1 MKKYIEKEIVQNVP
15 LDYLNSMQQTITI
28 FARDIYTE
36 GNEQAEL
43 LFFFNGGPG
52 LSCVRDWRNSAWILE
67 ALETYRVILLDQ
79 RGTGRSQPVDIM
91 IIDKFSSPENLLNYL
106 IHFRADNIV
115 RDAEF
120 LRQHVFKRNKIS
132 ILGQSFG
139 GFVVLSY
146 LSFFPDSLTHAFI
159 TAGIAPLTCSS
170 VTEIYQALT
179 KNLVLRNEKYYQ
191 HYPQDKIKVQ
201 TIIKILRKNSI
212 SIGNETLTIERF
224 LNLGWYLGTEGGFE
238 TLHHFFDEAFCDEAM
253 NTLSWRFV
261 KNMLQ
266 ATNFWEIDPLYAV
279 LHESIYC
286 NGFGS
291 HWAADQVM
299 QSVESFSLQK
309 TIPYFSGEMVRKDMF
324 NDYAGLQP
332 FSKVAELLAQ
342 KNDWPKLYDL
352 QKLQNNPVP
361 VAVLLIKDD
370 IYVNHALSQ
379 AALKHIKN
387 ARVWQ
392 HETWQHD
399 ALRKHGKEVM
409 QKLLGLTSP
418 VT

>member
-1 MKKYIEKEIVQNVP
+1 MKKYTENEILQYVP
-15 LDYLNSMQQTITI
+15 LDHLNPTQGAITL
-28 FARDIYTE
+28 FARDIYMQ
-36 GNEQAEL
+36 GNEHAEL

-52 LSCVRDWRNSAWILE
+52 FSCIRDWRSSAWILE
-67 ALETYRVILLDQ
+67 ALEKYRVILLDQ
-79 RGTGRSQPVDIM
+79 RGTGRSQPVDIAM
-91 IIDKFSSPENLLNYL
+91 LDKFASPEDLLGYL

-115 RDAEF
+115 RDTEF

-139 GFVVLSY
+139 GFVALSY
-146 LSFFPDSLTHAFI
+146 LSFFPESLNQVFI

-170 VTEIYQALT
+170 VTEVYQALI
-179 KNLVLRNEKYYQ
+179 KNLALRNEKYYQ
-191 HYPQDKIKVQ
+191 HYPQDKLKIQ
-201 TIIKILRKNSI
+201 AITEILRKNPI
-212 SIGNETLTIERF
+212 TIGNEILTLGRF

-238 TLHHFFDEAFCDEAM
+238 TLHHFFDEAFCDESM
-253 NTLSWRFV
+253 TKLSWRFV

-266 ATNFWEIDPLYAV
+266 ATSFWEVDPLYAV

-291 HWAADQVM
+291 HWATDQII
-299 QSVESFSLQK
+299 QSIESFSLEN
-309 TIPYFSGEMVRKDMF
+309 TPPYFSGEMVQKNAFKD
-324 NDYAGLQP
+324 YLGLQP
-332 FSKVAELLAQ
+332 FANVAELLAN
-342 KNDWPKLYDL
+342 KNDWCHLYDL

-361 VAVLLIKDD
+361 IAVLLIKDD
-370 IYVNHALSQ
+370 IYVNYDLSQ

-392 HETWQHD
+392 HDTWQHD

-409 QKLLGLTSP
+409 QKLFTLIAS
-418 VT
+418 